1 MAHKAVGL
9 NQHTIFMGV
18 NTIETPSDLGH
29 LTLLMAGCRG
39 GTVKFFVIL
48 KESRFLARH
57 RTNKIASSKSGLEH
71 AKPL

>member
-39 GTVKFFVIL
+39 GTAKFFVIL
-48 KESRFLARH
+48 KESRFPGQ
-57 RTNKIASSKSGLEH
+57 T
-71 AKPL
+71 